1 MNLFLSMS
9 VFVKIVEIGSLN
21 GAAIKL
27 GLSPTMVGKHL
38 KLLESNLK
46 TQLLNRTTRRIHLT
60 PSGVEYYHHC
70 RKILELID
78 EGKERLKNDQLTP
91 SGQITLSCPEIFG
104 NKKILPFSLKYMER
118 FPETQI
124 HISLTDRLVDII
136 REDVDIAIRI
146 GEPPDSSE
154 IIARPLARYELVACA
169 SPAYLE
175 KYGTPEKPED
185 LFNHQC
191 ISLNESV
198 LDQWQP
204 PNFKNNIRNS
214 RLTSDSSA
222 VIRQGAISG
231 MGIIIQAKLSV
242 EDAIDTGLLIPI
254 LGHYPLPN
262 RKVNALYARK
272 KHTPA
277 RVKFL
282 LDALQE
288 SFPHEN

>member
-1 MNLFLSMS
+1 MS

-27 GLSPTMVGKHL
+27 RLSPTMVGKHL
-38 KLLESNLK
+38 KLLESHLK

-60 PSGVEYYHHC
+60 PSGVEYYYHC
-70 RKILELID
+70 KKVLELIND
-78 EGKERLKNDQLTP
+78 GEERLKNDQLTP
-91 SGQITLSCPEIFG
+91 SGQIILSCPEIFG
-104 NKKILPFSLKYMER
+104 NKKILPFSLKYVER
-118 FPETQI
+118 FPEAQI

-146 GEPPDSSE
+146 GEPPDSSD
-154 IIARPLARYELVACA
+154 IIARPLTRYELVACA

-175 KYGTPEKPED
+175 KFGTPEKPED
-185 LFNHQC
+185 LFKHQC

-204 PNFKNNIRNS
+204 PNFKENIKNS

-242 EDAIDTGLLIPI
+242 EDAIQNGLLIPI
-254 LGHYPLPN
+254 LKHYPLPE
-262 RKVNALYARK
+262 RKVSALYARK
-272 KHTPA
+272 KHTPM
-277 RVKFL
+277 RLKFL

-288 SFPHEN
+288 AFPQ